1 MRAEFAVND
10 DLDESLRVGLFA
22 TPGKTFK
29 AWIRYS
35 NAAVVKGELTVYRRG
50 SSIVYRL
57 ADRRWRAA
65 HSGVA

>member
-1 MRAEFAVND
+1 MAGMRTKVLVERRPD
-10 DLDESLRVGLFA
+10 GRLFA
-22 TPGKTFK
+22 GNVEVQHDG
-29 AWIRYS
+29 RQH
-35 NAAVVKGELTVYRRG
+35 VKGELTVYRRG